1 MLGGEF
7 RHALDA
13 KGRVSVP
20 FRFRNE
26 MGDVV
31 VVSKGIGEKC
41 LYIFPMSEWK
51 KIEDKISGLPISDAR
66 AREVTRFFAGGSSEI
81 EIDKQGRIMLP
92 QYLRDYACL
101 GKDVVI
107 IGAVNRAEIW
117 DTAVWEAQLGSN
129 GEYYANIEEDMKEL
143 GI

>member
-1 MLGGEF
+1 MDG
-7 RHALDA
+7 

-41 LYIFPMSEWK
+41 LFIFPMPEWK
-51 KIEDKISGLPISDAR
+51 KIEDKIRVLPISDAK

-92 QYLRDYACL
+92 QYLRDYAGL
-101 GKDVVI
+101 DREVVI
-107 IGAVNRAEIW
+107 VGLVNRAEIW
-117 DTAVWEAQLGSN
+117 DVNVWNEKIGTNS
-129 GEYYANIEEDMKEL
+129 EYYSNIEQDMKDL

>member
-51 KIEDKISGLPISDAR
+51 KIEDKISGLPISDER

-92 QYLRDYACL
+92 QYLRDYASL

-117 DTAVWEAQLGSN
+117 DVSVWDDKLGEN
-129 GEYYANIEEDMKEL
+129 GGYYANIEADMKAL

>member
-7 RHALDA
+7 RHSMDG

-41 LYIFPMSEWK
+41 LFIFPMPEWK
-51 KIEDKISGLPISDAR
+51 KIEDKIRVLPISDAK

-92 QYLRDYACL
+92 QYLRDYAGL
-101 GKDVVI
+101 DREVVI
-107 IGAVNRAEIW
+107 VGLVNRAEIW
-117 DTAVWEAQLGSN
+117 DVNVWNEKIGTNS
-129 GEYYANIEEDMKEL
+129 EYYSNIEQDMKDL

>member
-1 MLGGEF
+1 MLGGEY
-7 RHALDA
+7 RHSLDA

-20 FRFRNE
+20 YRFRDE
-26 MGDVV
+26 MGDIV

-41 LYIFPMSEWK
+41 LYVFPMNEWK
-51 KIEDKISGLPISDAR
+51 KIEEILSGLPISDAR

-81 EIDKQGRIMLP
+81 ELDKQGRVMLP
-92 QYLRDYACL
+92 QYLRDYAGL
-101 GKDVVI
+101 DKDVVI

-117 DTAVWEAQLGSN
+117 DERVWDEKLSEN
-129 GEYYANIEEDMKEL
+129 GGYYANIEEDMKAM